1 MEKKKKTKKEMRRPV
16 ASAGARVAVAAAVL
30 LSGLILIL
38 AACGGGPKLKLDPES
53 QEFYD
58 IAQMIMSREE
68 AKIFRLLP
76 DAESRKE
83 FIKEFWEKRDPFPET
98 PRNEFKDEFMA
109 RIIYADQRFK
119 EGGKGRNTD
128 RGRIYIFMGPPDKFE
143 EIQSPVDTS
152 ARGTRIYWYYYN
164 YGLGIEFVD
173 EKGTGQFRLNRYE
186 GDFFEAMDILKLG
199 GYFGPDNI
207 FKQRVVKFQLD
218 YDKEEKKATIV
229 LPAKALNFSEDEE
242 GAFYVDLDFVFYIY
256 DRTGKRVG
264 KFNENR
270 LFKVTI
276 QEYPD
281 LKEVPFYF
289 DLEVPGGKGYI
300 DVTISGRGQKTGR
313 IRRLFEIK

>member
-1 MEKKKKTKKEMRRPV
+1 MQKLKEK
-16 ASAGARVAVAAAVL
+16 AGHKARCLFWAAALTAIVAGSL
-30 LSGLILIL
+30 FLV
-38 AACGGGPKLKLDPES
+38 ACGGLPKTRLDPES

-58 IAQMIMSREE
+58 VAQMIMSREE
-68 AKIFRLLP
+68 AKIFKLLP

-83 FIKEFWEKRDPFPET
+83 FIKEFWEKRDPFPDT

-143 EIQSPVDTS
+143 EIFTHEDTS
-152 ARGTRIYWYYYN
+152 VRGSVIYWYYYN
-164 YGLGIEFVD
+164 YNLGIEFVD
-173 EKGTGQFRLNRYE
+173 EKGTGQYRIRRYG

-199 GYFGPDNI
+199 GSFGPDNI
-207 FKQRVVKFQLD
+207 FKKRVVKFQLD
-218 YDKEEKKATIV
+218 YDKEEKKITIV
-229 LPAKALNFSEDEE
+229 LPAKDLNFSEDEE

-256 DRTGKRVG
+256 DRAGKRLG
-264 KFNENR
+264 KYTENR
-270 LFKVTI
+270 VFKVTI

-289 DLEVPGGKGYI
+289 DYELPEGRGYI
-300 DVTISGRGQKTGR
+300 DVTISGGGEKSGR

>member
-1 MEKKKKTKKEMRRPV
+1 MKKIKMIRKKN
-16 ASAGARVAVAAAVL
+16 SWHLAGAGAMAMAVAAAVVL
-30 LSGLILIL
+30 LSGLTLV
-38 AACGGGPKLKLDPES
+38 ACGGGPRVKLDPES

-58 IAQMIMSREE
+58 VAQMIMSREE

-76 DAESRKE
+76 DAESRRE

-98 PRNEFKDEFMA
+98 PRNEFRDEFMA

-143 EIQSPVDTS
+143 EIFTHEDTS
-152 ARGTRIYWYYYN
+152 VRGSIIYWYYYN

-173 EKGTGQFRLNRYE
+173 ERGTGQYRIRRYE

-199 GYFGPDNI
+199 GSFGPDNI

-218 YDKEEKKATIV
+218 YDKEAKKVTIV
-229 LPAKALNFSEDEE
+229 LPAKALNFGEDEE
-242 GAFYVDLDFVFYIY
+242 GAFYVDLDFVFYVY

-281 LKEVPFYF
+281 LKEVPFSF
-289 DLEVPGGKGYI
+289 DLEVPGGKGYV
-300 DVTISGRGQKTGR
+300 DVTISGRGEKTGR

>member
-1 MEKKKKTKKEMRRPV
+1 MEKKNRIGKEKNSFL
-16 ASAGARVAVAAAVL
+16 ASAMAVAVLV
-30 LSGLILIL
+30 SGVIL
-38 AACGGGPKLKLDPES
+38 AGCSLSPRMKLDPES

-143 EIQSPVDTS
+143 EIFTHEDTS
-152 ARGTRIYWYYYN
+152 VRGSVIYWYYYN
-164 YGLGIEFVD
+164 YGLIIEFVD
-173 EKGTGQFRLNRYE
+173 EKGTGQYRIRRYE

-199 GYFGPDNI
+199 GSFGPDNI

-218 YDKEEKKATIV
+218 YNREEKKVTIV

-242 GAFYVDLDFVFYIY
+242 GTFYVDLDFMFYIY
-256 DRTGKRVG
+256 DRTGKRIG

-276 QEYPD
+276 REYPD
-281 LKEVPFYF
+281 LKEVPLYF
-289 DLEVPGGKGYI
+289 DLEVPGGRGYI
-300 DVTISGRGQKTGR
+300 DVTISGRGEKTGR

>member
-1 MEKKKKTKKEMRRPV
+1 MEKKSDKTKKGP
-16 ASAGARVAVAAAVL
+16 SFLLGLGLVL
-30 LSGLILIL
+30 GFLIF
-38 AACGGGPKLKLDPES
+38 AACSSLPRPKLDPES

-98 PRNEFKDEFMA
+98 PQNEFKEEFMS

-143 EIQSPVDTS
+143 EYFTHDDTS
-152 ARGTRIYWYYYN
+152 VRGSIIYWYYYR
-164 YGLGIEFVD
+164 YYLGIEFVD
-173 EKGTGQFRLNRYE
+173 EKGTGQYRLRRYE

-199 GYFGPDNI
+199 GTFGPDNI
-207 FKQRVVKFQLD
+207 FKERVVKFQLD
-218 YDKEEKKATIV
+218 YDDREKSISIV
-229 LPAKALNFSEDEE
+229 LPARALNFSEDEE
-242 GAFYVDLDFVFYIY
+242 GDFYVNLNFVFYLY
-256 DRTGKRVG
+256 DRAGKKVG
-264 KFNENR
+264 KYTENR
-270 LFKVTI
+270 VFEATI

-289 DLEVPGGKGYI
+289 NYELPEGKGYI
-300 DVTISGRGQKTGR
+300 DVTISGGGEKSGR

>member
-1 MEKKKKTKKEMRRPV
+1 MRRIKEKTGYRGRFLFW
-16 ASAGARVAVAAAVL
+16 GAVLAVVAAGSLFLV
-30 LSGLILIL
+30 
-38 AACGGGPKLKLDPES
+38 ACGGPPRAKLDPES

-83 FIKEFWEKRDPFPET
+83 FIKEFWEKRDPFPDT
-98 PRNEFKDEFMA
+98 PKNEFKDEFMA

-143 EIQSPVDTS
+143 EIFTHEDTS
-152 ARGTRIYWYYYN
+152 VRGSVIYWYYYN
-164 YGLGIEFVD
+164 YNLGIEFVD
-173 EKGTGQFRLNRYE
+173 EKGTGQYRIRRYE

-199 GYFGPDNI
+199 GSFGPDNI
-207 FKQRVVKFQLD
+207 FKRRVVKFQLD
-218 YDKEEKKATIV
+218 YDKEEKKIAIV
-229 LPAKALNFSEDEE
+229 LPAKDLNFSEDEE

-256 DRTGKRVG
+256 DRAGQRVG
-264 KFNENR
+264 KYSENR
-270 LFKVTI
+270 VFKVTI

-289 DLEVPGGKGYI
+289 NYELPGGKGYI
-300 DVTISGRGQKTGR
+300 DVTISGRGEKSGR

>member
-1 MEKKKKTKKEMRRPV
+1 VKTIKSEEKIR
-16 ASAGARVAVAAAVL
+16 
-30 LSGLILIL
+30 
-38 AACGGGPKLKLDPES
+38 CGGRLSIPLAFLGVTVLVGLLAVSCSTAPKTKLDPES

-58 IAQMIMSREE
+58 LAQMIMSREE

-83 FIKEFWEKRDPFPET
+83 FIREFWEKRDPFPET
-98 PRNEFKDEFMA
+98 PKNEFKDEFMA

-143 EIQSPVDTS
+143 EIFTHEDTS
-152 ARGTRIYWYYYN
+152 VRGSVIYWYYYN
-164 YGLGIEFVD
+164 YNLGIEFVD
-173 EKGTGQFRLNRYE
+173 EKGTGQYRIRRYE

-199 GYFGPDNI
+199 GSFGPDNI
-207 FKQRVVKFQLD
+207 FKRRVIKFRLD
-218 YDKEEKKATIV
+218 YDKDEKKITIV
-229 LPAKALNFSEDEE
+229 LPARDLNFSEDEE

-256 DRTGKRVG
+256 DQMGKKIGRYE
-264 KFNENR
+264 ENR
-270 LFKVTI
+270 VFKATI

-289 DLEVPGGKGYI
+289 NYELPGGKGYL
-300 DVTISGRGQKTGR
+300 DVTISGRGEKSGR

>member
-1 MEKKKKTKKEMRRPV
+1 VKKIKMIRKKN
-16 ASAGARVAVAAAVL
+16 SWHLAGAGAMAMAVAAVVVL
-30 LSGLILIL
+30 LSGLILV
-38 AACGGGPKLKLDPES
+38 ACGGGPRVKLDPDS

-58 IAQMIMSREE
+58 VAQMIMSREE

-98 PRNEFKDEFMA
+98 PRNEFRDEFMA

-143 EIQSPVDTS
+143 EIFTHEDTS
-152 ARGTRIYWYYYN
+152 VRGSVIYWYYYN

-173 EKGTGQFRLNRYE
+173 EKGTGQYRIRRYE

-199 GYFGPDNI
+199 GSFGPDNI

-218 YDKEEKKATIV
+218 YDKEDKKATIV
-229 LPAKALNFSEDEE
+229 LPAKALNFGEDEE
-242 GAFYVDLDFVFYIY
+242 GAFYVDLDFVFYVY

-289 DLEVPGGKGYI
+289 DLEVPGEKGYI
-300 DVTISGRGQKTGR
+300 DVTISGRGEKTGR

>member
-1 MEKKKKTKKEMRRPV
+1 MREKKQRKRI
-16 ASAGARVAVAAAVL
+16 AVHFSLYFYAAVL
-30 LSGLILIL
+30 VIVAVGSLFLV
-38 AACGGGPKLKLDPES
+38 ACGGSPRVKLDPES

-68 AKIFRLLP
+68 SKIFRLLP

-83 FIKEFWEKRDPFPET
+83 FIKEFWEKRDPFPDT
-98 PRNEFKDEFMA
+98 PKNEFKDEFMA

-143 EIQSPVDTS
+143 EIFTHEDTS
-152 ARGTRIYWYYYN
+152 VRGSVIYWYYYN
-164 YGLGIEFVD
+164 YNLGIEFVD
-173 EKGTGQFRLNRYE
+173 EKGTGQYRIRRYE

-199 GYFGPDNI
+199 GSFGPDNI
-207 FKQRVVKFQLD
+207 FKRRLVKFQLD
-218 YDKEEKKATIV
+218 YDKKEKKVTIV
-229 LPAKALNFSEDEE
+229 LPAKDLNFSEDEE
-242 GAFYVDLDFVFYIY
+242 GAFYVDLDFVFYLY
-256 DRTGKRVG
+256 DRAGRRLGKYT
-264 KFNENR
+264 ENR
-270 LFKVTI
+270 VFKATI

-289 DLEVPGGKGYI
+289 DFELPEGKGYI
-300 DVTISGRGQKTGR
+300 DVTISGRGEKSGR